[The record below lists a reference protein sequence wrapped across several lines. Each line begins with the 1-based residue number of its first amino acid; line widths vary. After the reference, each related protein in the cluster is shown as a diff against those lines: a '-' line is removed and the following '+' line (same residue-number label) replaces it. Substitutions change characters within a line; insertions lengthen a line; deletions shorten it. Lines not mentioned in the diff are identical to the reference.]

1 MPVLCLDSCW
11 TKYSFLLKLNG
22 GPGAT
27 VVKAKFASL
36 WRAVSK
42 PNLVPGFTASD
53 FAGHHGGPN
62 QVLFRVVFTVHD
74 VAVDYQCP
82 LLFVR
87 NDVHAECSNGNWRVL
102 DSKRRLAKQ

>member
-1 MPVLCLDSCW
+1 MPVLCLDSW
-11 TKYSFLLKLNG
+11 WSKYLFLLKLNG

-36 WRAVSK
+36 WRTVSK
-42 PNLVPGFTASD
+42 PDLVLGFATSD

-62 QVLFRVVFTVHD
+62 QVLLRVVFTACD

-82 LLFVR
+82 LFFVG
-87 NDVHAECSNGNWRVL
+87 NDVHAESSNGN
-102 DSKRRLAKQ
+102 